1 MDWLYLKKAR
11 KKKQKEIFFGGET
24 YGSRSTFETLF
35 KEETDDQIKARKEVQ
50 ALLKAEPNLST
61 FLIDP
66 IGK

>member
-35 KEETDDQIKARKEVQ
+35 KEETDDQIKARKEV
-50 ALLKAEPNLST
+50 
-61 FLIDP
+61 
-66 IGK
+66 